1 MFCENPV
8 RNFKVKFKPFKTFGT
23 KGGLQTNKFSGG
35 LIISTGSTYLYFVNI
50 NISRNSAT

>member
-23 KGGLQTNKFSGG
+23 KEGLQTNKFSGG
-35 LIISTGSTYLYFVNI
+35 IIVSAGSTYLYFVNI

>member
-23 KGGLQTNKFSGG
+23 KDGLQTNKFSRG
-35 LIISTGSTYLYFVNI
+35 IINGTGSTYLYFVNI

>member
-23 KGGLQTNKFSGG
+23 KEGLQTNKFSGG
-35 LIISTGSTYLYFVNI
+35 IIIGTGSTYLYFVNI
-50 NISRNSAT
+50 NISCNSAT